1 MLVISRKINEKIK
14 IGDNIEIYIISIDK
28 NQIKLGIEAP
38 KEVTILRGELI
49 ESIKEENKKA
59 IKTINIENLKNFS
72 KVINENK
79 STGKS

>member
-1 MLVISRKINEKIK
+1 MLVISRKLNEKIK
-14 IGDNIEIYIISIDK
+14 IGENIEIYIISIDK
-28 NQIKLGIEAP
+28 NQVKIGIEAP

-59 IKTINIENLKNFS
+59 VKNINIENLKNFS